1 MNAGAVIT
9 NEEKEIKNGIFG
21 ACADF
26 AILDPMY
33 TMFVPMSQV
42 ISGAFDT
49 LSHAMETYFRKPE
62 ENNLSDDIN
71 EAVMRSVIKIYEFC

>member
-21 ACADF
+21 ACTDF
-26 AILDPMY
+26 ATFDPMY
-33 TMFVPMSQV
+33 TMFVPMNQV

-49 LSHAMETYFRKPE
+49 LSHAMETYFRKQPFGRYKRGG
-62 ENNLSDDIN
+62 N
-71 EAVMRSVIKIYEFC
+71 EKRY